1 MTQQP
6 QTPQLFK
13 KVACFTDIHFGLK
26 SNSNVHNQ
34 DCEDFVD
41 WYIAKAQEDGCD
53 TGIFMGDWHHNRN
66 SLNITTMDYSLRALE
81 KLGKAFK
88 QFFFFPGNHDLY
100 YKDKRDIHSV
110 EFGKYIPGITVVH
123 EPTTIGGVTL
133 CPWLVGEEWKSI
145 GKKGGKYIFGHFEL
159 PSFFMN
165 AMVQMP
171 DHGEIQLDAFQGYEL
186 GFSGHFHKRQQKGNM
201 HYIGNAFPHNY
212 ADAWDDDRGMMVLEW
227 GGKPKYYSW
236 DKQPTFRTVK
246 LSQLIDEA
254 DTLILPKQHLR
265 VSLDIDITYEEA
277 SFIKE
282 KFIADYD
289 IRELTLI
296 TEKKETEINT
306 NIDVQAFESVDQIVS
321 SQIVNIES
329 DTYNKN
335 TLLAIY
341 NSL

>member
-1 MTQQP
+1 MTN
-6 QTPQLFK
+6 LFK
-13 KVACFTDIHFGLK
+13 KAACFTDIHFGMK
-26 SNSNVHNQ
+26 SNSSIHNK

-41 WYIAKAQEDGCD
+41 WYIAKAKEEGCD
-53 TGIFMGDWHHNRN
+53 TGIFLGDWHHNRN
-66 SLNITTMDYSLRALE
+66 SLNITTMDYSLKALE
-81 KLGKAFK
+81 KLGKAFD

-123 EPTTIGGVTL
+123 EPTVIGNVKL
-133 CPWLVGEEWKSI
+133 CPWLVGDEWKHIS
-145 GKKGGKYIFGHFEL
+145 KKKAKYIFGHFEL
-159 PSFFMN
+159 PHFYMN

-171 DHGEIQLDAFQGYEL
+171 DHGEIQLDAFENYEL
-186 GFSGHFHKRQQKGNM
+186 GFSGHFHKRQSKGNM

-212 ADAWDDDRGMMVLEW
+212 ADAWDDERGMMILEW
-227 GGKPKYYSW
+227 GGQPEYYSW
-236 DKQPTFRTVK
+236 PNQPTFRTVK

-254 DTLILPKQHLR
+254 DTLIKPKQHLR
-265 VSLDIDITYEEA
+265 VTLDIDISFEEA

-282 KFIADYD
+282 KFMADYN

-296 TEKKETEINT
+296 AEKKEIEINT
-306 NIDVQAFESVDQIVS
+306 DIDVQSFESVDQIVS
-321 SQIVNIES
+321 SQLANIES
-329 DTYNKN
+329 DAYNKN